1 VGDVVGKYSCLN
13 DRKVSALIHGEY
25 FCQKVYDLVMEAAET
40 VESLAEAAVA
50 RDEAALG
57 ALMEALVAVG
67 FEMSY
72 VGNSR
77 PASGS
82 EHHLSHFFEITG
94 ILEDKPYFSH
104 GIDVVYSA
112 VVTAAIRERVMAS
125 KPQPFAFDRAAW
137 EANIRRVYSTSADEV
152 IRLQDKMGWYR
163 EDGFANVAE
172 KWDEICKLLAQA
184 PNEERMRQIV
194 ARIGLD
200 YGEFEALY
208 GKDKLADAVLY
219 AKDLKDR
226 YTVLWLNEQVQ

>member
-1 VGDVVGKYSCLN
+1 MY
-13 DRKVSALIHGEY
+13 
-25 FCQKVYDLVMEAAET
+25 EAAQT
-40 VESLAEAAVA
+40 VESLAEAVVA
-50 RDEAALG
+50 RDEEALG

-94 ILEDKPYFSH
+94 ILDNVPYFSH

-112 VVTAAIRERVMAS
+112 VVTAAIRERIIAS
-125 KPQPFAFDRAAW
+125 EPRPFAFDREAW
-137 EANIRRVYSTSADEV
+137 EKEIRRIYSTSAEEV
-152 IRLQDKMGWYR
+152 IRLQDKMGWYQ
-163 EDGFANVAE
+163 EEAFENVRG
-172 KWDEICKLLAQA
+172 KWDAIRALLAEA
-184 PNEERMRQIV
+184 PTEAQMKQIV

-200 YGEFEALY
+200 YSDFEALY
-208 GKDKLADAVLY
+208 GKAKLMDAVAY

-226 YTVLWLNEQVQ
+226 YTVLWLAYQYCGR

>member
-1 VGDVVGKYSCLN
+1 MD
-13 DRKVSALIHGEY
+13 
-25 FCQKVYDLVMEAAET
+25 AART
-40 VESLAEAAVA
+40 VEGLAEAVVA

-94 ILEDKPYFSH
+94 ILDDKPYFSH

-112 VVTAAIRERVMAS
+112 VVTAAIRERVIAS
-125 KPQPFAFDRAAW
+125 EPQPFVFDRENW
-137 EANIRRVYSTSADEV
+137 EANIRRIYSTSADEV
-152 IRLQDKMGWYR
+152 IRLQDKMGWYGE
-163 EDGFANVAE
+163 EDFENVRA
-172 KWDEICKLLAQA
+172 KWDEIVKLLSEAPTEAQMLDMV
-184 PNEERMRQIV
+184 R
-194 ARIGLD
+194 RIGLNYSD
-200 YGEFEALY
+200 FEALY
-208 GKDKLADAVLY
+208 GPEKLRDGILY

-226 YTVLWLNEQVQ
+226 YTVLWLAYQYCGR